1 MNTSHCPPD
10 SNHCFSSSTR
20 LPPSCKNIQ
29 DKIILQSSSPTLTPV
44 PPYIPFAS
52 VSCNV
57 SLAPVSNTSLTPAN
71 NTSSTPVSNT
81 SLTPVPNT
89 SLTPAAN
96 TYLTAATNNSLA
108 PATNTSLPPVSRGV
122 SLSPATSTHHPPL
135 TRQLSFSLPS
145 DSHEDVSQPLHLPSP
160 SLPDYVAGES
170 LSEKPL
176 ANNITDLVDMRSTE
190 GLAEQGPSL
199 PSPTI
204 SSQSSLQLLLPSSQP
219 ALVSQQLGEQAEFL
233 YARFVPPIH

>member
-1 MNTSHCPPD
+1 MNTS
-10 SNHCFSSSTR
+10 HCFSSSTR

-52 VSCNV
+52 VSCSV
-57 SLAPVSNTSLTPAN
+57 PLAPVSNTSFTPAN

-89 SLTPAAN
+89 SLTPATN
-96 TYLTAATNNSLA
+96 TYLTAATNNSLL
-108 PATNTSLPPVSRGV
+108 PTTNTSLPPVSCGV

-145 DSHEDVSQPLHLPSP
+145 ESPEDVSQPLHLPSP
-160 SLPDYVAGES
+160 PLPDYVAGGS
-170 LSEKPL
+170 LSEQPL
-176 ANNITDLVDMRSTE
+176 ANSTIDLMDMRSAE
-190 GLAEQGPSL
+190 GVADQGPSL

-204 SSQSSLQLLLPSSQP
+204 SSQSSLQLLLPPSQP
-219 ALVSQQLGEQAEFL
+219 ALVYQQLGEQAQSL
-233 YARFVPPIH
+233 YARFVPSH